1 MEQTSPTPPAAMT
14 PRRVTWLGLTIDC
27 VLAVSKIL
35 VALLLGSRALL
46 ADGFHAASDMVTDVV
61 VLAGLHA
68 GEKPPDA
75 GHPYGHRRIE
85 TLVGVFIGA
94 ALLAAAGWIIYD
106 ALAALRGPAAAGHGV
121 WPFVMALASVPV
133 KEILFRVTR
142 AVGRRTRNITLHANA
157 WHHRTDAF
165 TSIAAAAGLAGAAF
179 GGAKW
184 QFLDPVTALVL
195 ASFLIVVGV
204 RIIAAGASELVDRA
218 PGQDVILNIKQAVAR
233 TRGVVSFH
241 AIRAR
246 RIGGR
251 VDMDIHV
258 QVDPT
263 LTVEQG
269 HAIAS
274 AVKWQIL
281 ESQADVASVVV
292 HIEPAGKVVAGSQ

>member
-1 MEQTSPTPPAAMT
+1 MT
-14 PRRVTWLGLTIDC
+14 PRGVTWLGLAIDC

-35 VALLLGSRALL
+35 VGLLLGSRALL
-46 ADGFHAASDMVTDVV
+46 ADGLHAASDVVTDVV
-61 VLAGLHA
+61 VLAGLRA
-68 GEKPPDA
+68 GDKPPDA
-75 GHPYGHRRIE
+75 DHPYGHRRIE
-85 TLVGVFIGA
+85 TLVGMFIGA

-106 ALAALRGPAAAGHGV
+106 AVATLRGPAEAGHGV
-121 WPFVMALASVPV
+121 WPFAMALASVPV

-218 PGQDVILNIKQAVAR
+218 PGRDVIVNIKQAVVK

-241 AIRAR
+241 AVRAR

-251 VDMDIHV
+251 VDMDVHV

-281 ESQADVASVVV
+281 ESQSDVASVVV
-292 HIEPAGKVVAGSQ
+292 HIEPASKS